1 MKDERKGKAFFL
13 YSSIAGLLPCYAPLN
28 LLAHPLRFSSV
39 FYFLKITR
47 RRRRERERE
56 RERERRSSWRAM
68 AALQRERERERERE
82 MECGG
87 DDDILQFYSF
97 N

>member
-56 RERERRSSWRAM
+56 REREEKQLAGHGGP
-68 AALQRERERERERE
+68 AKRERERERERD
-82 MECGG
+82 GVWW
-87 DDDILQFYSF
+87 
-97 N
+97 